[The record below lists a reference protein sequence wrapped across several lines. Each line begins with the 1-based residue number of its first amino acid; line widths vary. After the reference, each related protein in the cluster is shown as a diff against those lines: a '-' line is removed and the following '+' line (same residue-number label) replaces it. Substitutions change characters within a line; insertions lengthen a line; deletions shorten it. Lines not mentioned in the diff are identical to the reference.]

1 MIFID
6 LGANMFQ
13 GLEEFTSKLNLNKET
28 IVYSFEPNSMVY
40 SLSKNKYIDIQNNY
54 KNLYHFNKAVT
65 DFTGEILFNSHHG
78 VWDNGRYIS
87 EYTGGSNCIELN
99 PKVDNNNGVIFDI
112 RQEYVKCVDINE
124 LLSDI
129 VISNDVEIYNKTII
143 IKCDIEGSEFK
154 VLPKLLKSP
163 YLKYIKEIHIEWHE
177 RFYENTSEYDQIC
190 RLKQF
195 ILKEFNDNNISCY
208 EHH

>member
-13 GLEEFTSKLNLNKET
+13 GLEEFTSKLKLGKET

-40 SLSKNKYIDIQNNY
+40 SLSKNKYFDIQNNY
-54 KNLYHFNKAVT
+54 KKLYHFNKAVT
-65 DFTGEILFNSHHG
+65 DFSGEILFNSHHG
-78 VWDNGRYIS
+78 VWDNGTYIS
-87 EYTGGSNCIELN
+87 DYTGGSNCIELN

-112 RQEYVKCVDINE
+112 QQEYVKCVDINE

-129 VISNDVEIYNKTII
+129 IITNDLEKCSKTII

-163 YLKYIKEIHIEWHE
+163 YLKYIKEMHIEWHE